1 VKRVCVFSGSRP
13 GSREEYADG
22 ARALGQELV
31 RQGIGL
37 VYGGASVGLMGV
49 VADAVLRANGEVIGV
64 LPKVLVDREVAHLKL
79 TKLHLVGSMHERKQL
94 MSELSDGFV
103 AMPGGYGTL
112 DELFE
117 ILTWAQLGIH
127 AKPIALFDVAGFWGP
142 LGALLEHMVR
152 EGFIPDDQL
161 ALLMKEADPRA
172 LLAKMKAWTPP
183 VLGPKW
189 VPKA

>member
-1 VKRVCVFSGSRP
+1 MKRVCVFSGSRP
-13 GSREEYADG
+13 GAREAYAEG
-22 ARALGQELV
+22 ARALGAELV

-49 VADAVLRANGEVIGV
+49 VADAVLRAKGEVVGV
-64 LPKVLVDREVAHLKL
+64 LPKVLVDREVAHLQL
-79 TKLHLVGSMHERKQL
+79 TKLHFVGSMHERKQL
-94 MSELSDGFV
+94 MSELSDGFI

-127 AKPIALFDVAGFWGP
+127 AKPIALFDVAGFWEP
-142 LGALLEHMVR
+142 LEALLEHAVR

-161 ALLMKEADPRA
+161 ALLMKDADPSA
-172 LLAKMKAWTPP
+172 LLARMKAWTPP

-189 VPKA
+189 APRA